1 MTTKLNA
8 LERLNKDESLKFV
21 IKLCVVDTTI
31 KESKKKIKTKKVIL
45 PSNWFSNV
53 FEFSLLF
60 EWSWNFSLLWL
71 GFI

>member
-45 PSNWFSNV
+45 PSN
-53 FEFSLLF
+53 
-60 EWSWNFSLLWL
+60 
-71 GFI
+71 